1 MFFFFPLRFVRCT
14 LLVCQMEMS
23 HRIITETYTA
33 HTTQKLANY
42 PLTFAYKMLSISN
55 FTLHRPTTDNFIV
68 LLHPIHMTIDVNA
81 ISLFFFFSLLFLYYF
96 LFLLYLNKKGF
107 LFSVWFFCFVSL
119 LFEWIHCR
127 YDGCNMSIDDT
138 IIGIRY
144 TVAPNRNSL
153 IETDIIAFIFDCVLC
168 GPDSRNLLAFKND
181 GFIGLNCCFITYRT
195 ILSAHIAIIKV
206 YTIHRL
212 FGVFTALTLTAA
224 RNWQEIVT
232 I

>member
-1 MFFFFPLRFVRCT
+1 
-14 LLVCQMEMS
+14 
-23 HRIITETYTA
+23 
-33 HTTQKLANY
+33 
-42 PLTFAYKMLSISN
+42 
-55 FTLHRPTTDNFIV
+55 
-68 LLHPIHMTIDVNA
+68 
-81 ISLFFFFSLLFLYYF
+81 
-96 LFLLYLNKKGF
+96 
-107 LFSVWFFCFVSL
+107 
-119 LFEWIHCR
+119 
-127 YDGCNMSIDDT
+127 MSIDDT

-212 FGVFTALTLTAA
+212 FGVFTALTLTGA
-224 RNWQEIVT
+224 RNWQEIVA